1 MKRARLGLALAVS
14 ASLVTAGCAGLS
26 DTQQRTLTG
35 GAAGAAGGAIVG
47 AIAGDA
53 ALGAAIGGGVG
64 LAGGWLYGK
73 HKESEQAAYE
83 RGKQD
88 AKSGR

>member
-1 MKRARLGLALAVS
+1 MKRARLGLALVASV
-14 ASLVTAGCAGLS
+14 SLVAGGCAGLS

-35 GAAGAAGGAIVG
+35 GAAGAAGGAIIG

-73 HKESEQAAYE
+73 HKESERAAYE
-83 RGKQD
+83 RGRQD